1 MPRALRIQ
9 YPGAT
14 YHVMARGNRREAIF
28 RDDRDF
34 QAFLD
39 RLDTACRRTGWEI
52 RAFVLMGNH
61 YHLVVHTPEAN
72 LVEGMRWLQ
81 NAYTRYFNT
90 RHRDWGR
97 VFGDRYKSVLVEEAV
112 SFGGRGTARG
122 DYLTTLIDYVHLNPA
137 RAGLIQLVEKQ
148 SMLDYPWSSLALAYA
163 VAPGKRAAWMD
174 VATGLG
180 LAQCPDTVAG
190 RRQCVRRL
198 DERAMRE
205 QAVAAGA
212 GEAEIEGQTLNS
224 TLRRGWYW
232 GSEAFREWL
241 LSKAGDGA
249 VSNPD
254 YRISSLGRDHAEAA
268 AEELVVLGCRELGLD
283 PESDLRRVIYGD
295 HRRMAIAWAI
305 AKRTSVPQN
314 WIVERLGMKSRQN
327 VSQQVRRFDRMPFQS
342 LPKAL
347 REWKRKLTI
356 ND

>member
-14 YHVMARGNRREAIF
+14 YHVMARGNRRESIF
-28 RDDRDF
+28 RDDRDSR
-34 QAFLD
+34 AFIE
-39 RLDTACRRTGWEI
+39 RLGIACRRTGWEI

-72 LVEGMRWLQ
+72 LVDGMRWLQ

-90 RHRDWGR
+90 RHHGWGR
-97 VFGDRYKSVLVEEAV
+97 VFGDRYKAVLVEEAV

-122 DYLTTLIDYVHLNPA
+122 DYLTALIDYVHLNPA
-137 RAGLIQLVEKQ
+137 RAGLIRLAEKQ
-148 SMLDYPWSSLALAYA
+148 SLLDYPWSSLALAYA
-163 VAPGKRAAWMD
+163 VAPGKRVEWME
-174 VATGLG
+174 VATGLE
-180 LAQCPDTVAG
+180 LAQCRDTVAG
-190 RRQCVRRL
+190 RRQYARRL

-205 QAVAAGA
+205 QAAVAGA
-212 GEAEIEGQTLNS
+212 GEAEIEGQRLNS

-241 LSKAGDGA
+241 MSMAGDRA
-249 VSNPD
+249 ESNPD

-268 AEELVVLGCRELGLD
+268 AEELVARGCHELGLD
-283 PESDLRRVIYGD
+283 PETELRRVRYGD

-305 AKRTSVPQN
+305 AKRTTVSQS
-314 WIVERLGMKSRQN
+314 WIANRLGMKSRQN
-327 VSQQVRRFDRMPFQS
+327 VSQQVSRFDQMSLRE

-347 REWKRKLTI
+347 REWKRKWT
-356 ND
+356 NTD